1 MVSLTPGEGH
11 SERDLYVGLRCPS
24 HMLHPAADHD
34 RLPQLPRTM
43 QPKDISGARSA
54 FELIKWLFKSAL
66 QSLESVK
73 GELTFP

>member
-1 MVSLTPGEGH
+1 
-11 SERDLYVGLRCPS
+11 
-24 HMLHPAADHD
+24 MLHPAADHD
-34 RLPQLPRTM
+34 HPPRLPRTM